1 MRPVQARTHE
11 QRLTPTARVRF
22 PQTPATRFGVPTREA
37 AALDSYRFGAFELLP
52 ARRALLRNGD
62 PVAIGS
68 RAFDLLLA
76 LVERH
81 GQPISKSELLDRVW
95 AGRVV
100 EEANVQVQVS
110 GLRKLLGTDAIATIP
125 GLGYQFTTAVAS
137 PIGDTD
143 PAATA
148 PAGAARDEG
157 RPVPG
162 LPVYTDELV
171 GRDSDVHTLGQW
183 LAQSRLVT
191 VLGPGG
197 IGKTRV
203 AREVVRREAD
213 SQSRLVTWVDLS
225 PITSSEHLVAAIA
238 NASNLQLGDGH
249 GSAID
254 LLLRV
259 MRAREM
265 LVVLDN
271 CEHLVAD
278 VGRIAHAILS
288 AAPRIQ
294 LLVTS
299 QVRLKIPQERVY
311 RLDSLPVP
319 PPGTPLEGL
328 RHFASALLLEQRA
341 RLADRRFSFTAANS
355 SAVIGLLRHLD
366 GLPLAIEMAASRLP
380 FMGPRALDALLS
392 EWLRLLRGASHGVAS
407 RHQTLRATLD
417 WSHSLLAPEEQ
428 AVLRRLSTFAG
439 SFRMDTAQ
447 RVATAATLD
456 EYAVLE
462 GLATLVDK
470 SLVQLERLDPPRYRL
485 LETMRIYAAER
496 LAQHAEEAVTAERH
510 RQAMAVL
517 ASEIESRFWEMGDR
531 PWLEAYA
538 PEYDDLQAA
547 FDASCACADA
557 TVAALTGNALRR
569 LDHLRNVNAPHRRR
583 AEALFGLLDG
593 ADPQARSWIW
603 SCLASHGLI
612 ATEVVS
618 RLEAAR
624 QAVASL
630 RDLHDA
636 KRLHFALCF
645 YAAECSRARDFAGA
659 DAALAE
665 AQAIEDPA
673 WPVRR
678 RMSRISAWAGV
689 CIHRGDATGYRVA
702 GRMELDMAEQANADR
717 AAAWARLKLADAAL
731 MADDLQEAIEL
742 GRSAVIQL
750 RQLDQPSNLGLALS
764 NLCAALLLNGQR
776 AEALAAAAQ
785 ALPLMWDNG
794 WGYLLLDSLALLA
807 VQDGRANDAALLLG
821 YVDAWYAAHAD
832 ERQPNEARLAEQAR
846 SAAEAVLGAQPLA
859 QMRNAGA
866 RLTDAQAESVAARG
880 LPSLTRAR
888 NDS

>member
-1 MRPVQARTHE
+1 M
-11 QRLTPTARVRF
+11 
-22 PQTPATRFGVPTREA
+22 
-37 AALDSYRFGAFELLP
+37 DSYRFGAFELLP
-52 ARRALLRNGD
+52 ARRALLRDGH
-62 PVAIGS
+62 PVAMGS

-81 GQPISKSELLDRVW
+81 GQAITKSELLDRVW
-95 AGRVV
+95 SGRVV

-125 GLGYQFTTAVAS
+125 GLGYQFTTVVES
-137 PIGDTD
+137 PIGDADLST
-143 PAATA
+143 PAF
-148 PAGAARDEG
+148 AGAARDDG
-157 RPVPG
+157 RSAPG
-162 LPVYTDELV
+162 LPVYTDGLV
-171 GRDSDVHTLGQW
+171 GRDADVHMLRQW
-183 LAQSRLVT
+183 LEESRLVT

-197 IGKTRV
+197 IGKTRI
-203 AREVVRREAD
+203 AREVVRHKAEALP
-213 SQSRLVTWVDLS
+213 RLVAWVDLS
-225 PITSSEHLVAAIA
+225 PITSPEHLVAAIA

-249 GSAID
+249 GSALD
-254 LLLRV
+254 LLLRAMKV
-259 MRAREM
+259 REL

-271 CEHLVAD
+271 CEHLVVD
-278 VGRIAHAILS
+278 VGHIAHAILA
-288 AAPRIQ
+288 AAPRVR

-299 QVRLKIPQERVY
+299 QVRLKVAGERVY
-311 RLDSLPVP
+311 RLDSLSVP
-319 PPGTPLEGL
+319 PPGTPLEDL
-328 RHFASALLLEQRA
+328 RNYAAALLLEQRA
-341 RLADRRFSFTAANS
+341 RLADRHFSFTAANA

-380 FMGPRALDALLS
+380 FLGPRALDALLS

-439 SFRMDTAQ
+439 SFRMDMAQ
-447 RVATAATLD
+447 RVATAASLD
-456 EYAVLE
+456 EFAVLD
-462 GLATLVDK
+462 GLATLIDK
-470 SLVQLERLDPPRYRL
+470 SLVKLERVDPPRYRL
-485 LETMRIYAAER
+485 LETMRIYAAEQ

-510 RQAMAVL
+510 RLAMAEL
-517 ASEIESRFWEMGDR
+517 ACEIESRFWEMGDR

-538 PEYDDLQAA
+538 AEYDDLQAA

-583 AEALFGLLDG
+583 AEALFGLLDV
-593 ADPQARSWIW
+593 ADPQASSWIW

-612 ATEVVS
+612 ATELVS

-630 RDLHDA
+630 RHLHDS
-636 KRLHFALCF
+636 KRLHFALGF
-645 YAAECSRARDFAGA
+645 YAAECSRARDFDGA

-678 RMSRISAWAGV
+678 RMSRVSAWAGV

-702 GRMELDMAEQANADR
+702 GRMELDLAEQASADR

-731 MADDLQEAIEL
+731 MANDLNDAIEL
-742 GRSAVIQL
+742 GHGAVIQL
-750 RQLDQPSNLGLALS
+750 RKLDQPSNLGLALS
-764 NLCAALLLNGQR
+764 NLCAALLLNEQR
-776 AEALAAAAQ
+776 PEALAAAAE
-785 ALPLMWDNG
+785 ALPLMWANG

-821 YVDAWYAAHAD
+821 FVDAWYAAHTD
-832 ERQPNEARLAEQAR
+832 ERQPNEARLAEQVR
-846 SAAEAVLGAQPLA
+846 SAADAVLGAPLLA

-866 RLTDAQAESVAARG
+866 QLTDAQTEALAAKG